1 MLSPKFKEAVRS
13 RNVLRTRI
21 MIKDAFVTDP
31 SCALVDEMLQYAKD
45 NGLKIMEPYDGS
57 AMKRFSSEWNR
68 AALNDELA
76 KLMNNFSENRIRNL
90 RSMTKIVLG
99 AQGNKNDKTTI
110 KQKAP
115 DDPIVEALATM
126 RTEGGKIKTVLECTE
141 AAGKKWTKKDVDDME
156 TAANRIL
163 NAVRQYRQ
171 HKHNLPTKR

>member
-1 MLSPKFKEAVRS
+1 MLSPKFREAVKS

-45 NGLKIMEPYDGS
+45 NGLKIMEPYDGG

-68 AALNDELA
+68 AALDDELA

-99 AQGNKNDKTTI
+99 AQGNKNDKTII
-110 KQKAP
+110 KQKDP
-115 DDPIVEALATM
+115 DDPVGKALATM
-126 RTEGGKIKTVLECTE
+126 RTKGEKIKEVLERTE
-141 AAGKKWTKKDVDDME
+141 SVGKKWTKKDVDEME
-156 TAANRIL
+156 TAANSIL
-163 NAVRQYRQ
+163 NAVRQYR
-171 HKHNLPTKR
+171 HNLPTKW

>member
-1 MLSPKFKEAVRS
+1 MLSLKFKEAVKS

-45 NGLKIMEPYDGS
+45 NGLKLMEPYDGG

-90 RSMTKIVLG
+90 RSMTKTVLG
-99 AQGNKNDKTTI
+99 AQGNKNGKTII
-110 KQKAP
+110 KWKASN
-115 DDPIVEALATM
+115 DSIGEALATM
-126 RTEGGKIKTVLECTE
+126 RTEGDNIKEVLEHTE
-141 AAGKKWTKKDVDDME
+141 ATGRKWTKKDVDDME
-156 TAANRIL
+156 KAANRIL
-163 NAVRQYRQ
+163 NAVRQY
-171 HKHNLPTKR
+171 KDNLPTKR

>member
-1 MLSPKFKEAVRS
+1 
-13 RNVLRTRI
+13 
-21 MIKDAFVTDP
+21 
-31 SCALVDEMLQYAKD
+31 
-45 NGLKIMEPYDGS
+45 
-57 AMKRFSSEWNR
+57 MKRFSSEWNR

-110 KQKAP
+110 KQEAP

-126 RTEGGKIKTVLECTE
+126 RTEGGNIKTVLEHTK